1 MRNWLSLFPAVVF
14 FGVYFVTDDFR
25 TATMALIAGVFLQI
39 LGLFICGKKP
49 KPMEWTALGLITVFG
64 GATLLLQE
72 NIYLQIKTTVVNW
85 LFALCLLVAD
95 FVLKKN
101 LARILMGEFFTA
113 SDVLWRRVSLLLAGM
128 FFIIG
133 AANLI
138 IINLLSEAAWVYAK
152 TFGYPAFTFIM
163 LIGVIAYLLRH
174 ATPRQ

>member
-72 NIYLQIKTTVVNW
+72 NIYLQIKTTVVKLAVCH
-85 LFALCLLVAD
+85 LFAGGRFCSQ
-95 FVLKKN
+95 KK
-101 LARILMGEFFTA
+101 
-113 SDVLWRRVSLLLAGM
+113 S
-128 FFIIG
+128 G
-133 AANLI
+133 AH
-138 IINLLSEAAWVYAK
+138 IN
-152 TFGYPAFTFIM
+152 G
-163 LIGVIAYLLRH
+163 
-174 ATPRQ
+174 